1 MFLVSLDDFVI
12 SKERFIKWS
21 KDVYLSL
28 CYVNKGRKYFKL
40 AKSLDTHVLLEMRTF
55 VLEHRVK
62 IIQKFYEHSFNI
74 CWDQSFSTYAKFSEK
89 LKFLTSLIRRCTCAY
104 QGVGN
109 VSFSKNF
116 AYVLNECYG
125 GYLF

>member
-28 CYVNKGRKYFKL
+28 CYVNKGRKYFQL
-40 AKSLDTHVLLEMRTF
+40 AKALDTHVLLEMRTF

-62 IIQKFYEHSFNI
+62 IIQKFYEHSFKGFVQAFGALGFEECRFGAGGRVNPN
-74 CWDQSFSTYAKFSEK
+74 QVSKSVP
-89 LKFLTSLIRRCTCAY
+89 LKEP
-104 QGVGN
+104 GD
-109 VSFSKNF
+109 
-116 AYVLNECYG
+116 
-125 GYLF
+125 